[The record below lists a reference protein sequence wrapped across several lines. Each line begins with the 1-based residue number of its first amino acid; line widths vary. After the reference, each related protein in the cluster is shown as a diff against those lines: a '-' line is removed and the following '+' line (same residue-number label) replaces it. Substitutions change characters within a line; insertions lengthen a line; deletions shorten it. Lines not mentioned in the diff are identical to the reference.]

1 MLKRIRNLEYQNK
14 ELRESLVELKAIRG
28 STSSLTQQERQ
39 EIASRWAQVVFSF
52 CGGYHHGFCNRVK
65 KVEMDELGRP
75 RVTEF
80 WEKWE
85 QNPQT
90 IWPEDVW
97 SSPSQMTQEI
107 EEQSRKVDTAAEI
120 TRIAKREADRVK
132 KESERTES
140 PREIVARV
148 TRGE

>member
-1 MLKRIRNLEYQNK
+1 MLKRIRYLEYQNK
-14 ELRESLVELKAIRG
+14 ELRESLDELKAVRS

-39 EIASRWAQVVFSF
+39 EIASRWAQVVCSF

-80 WEKWE
+80 WKTWEK
-85 QNPQT
+85 NPQT

-97 SSPSQMTQEI
+97 SSPSQMT
-107 EEQSRKVDTAAEI
+107 EELETQARKIDTATEI
-120 TRIAKREADRVK
+120 QKMTLRENERIK
-132 KESERTES
+132 KESERTLS
-140 PREIVARV
+140 PREIVAKV
-148 TRGE
+148 TRSE